1 MATGTLEKCALHGL
15 MPVSTL
21 TVRWRCVGEWFA
33 DVNVVNRV
41 SRGEVMV
48 WADISYEQT
57 QLHFIDGKF
66 ECTDIP

>member
-1 MATGTLEKCALHGL
+1 MNPAFNCTEQI
-15 MPVSTL
+15 V
-21 TVRWRCVGEWFA
+21 WRCVGELYA
-33 DVNVVNRV
+33 DVSVVNRV
-41 SRGEVMV
+41 PRGGEVMV